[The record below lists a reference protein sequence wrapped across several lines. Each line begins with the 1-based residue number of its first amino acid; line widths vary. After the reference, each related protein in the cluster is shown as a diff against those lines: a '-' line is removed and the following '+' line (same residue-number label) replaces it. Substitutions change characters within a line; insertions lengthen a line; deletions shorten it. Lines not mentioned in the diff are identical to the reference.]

1 MSEEKL
7 GHGFLEEKLGSY
19 EINLNA
25 SSYKS
30 LQFFSIITYIH
41 VSLVTDLTT
50 QKDDCPGE
58 KAGIQFINFVCGD

>member
-25 SSYKS
+25 SYKS

-50 QKDDCPGE
+50 QKDDCPRE